1 MFHILI
7 VFTTVLTFSAPFV
20 TLAQENPGQTEVSEA
35 SAAQDTNALRLEVKA
50 AAEQDVSNDLNKN
63 LGFPVIGYA
72 LVGSIIGALAG
83 CLVGSSFPDTSG
95 YSSIAPA
102 IPSDGM
108 IAGTLIG
115 GIIGG
120 TVGCL
125 VPLSQTS
132 QPQSNPQP
140 KRFLGKSPE
149 YLEFYT
155 NAYKL
160 KARSLQA
167 K

>member
-1 MFHILI
+1 MFHTLI
-7 VFTTVLTFSAPFV
+7 VFTTLLTFSAPFV
-20 TLAQENPGQTEVSEA
+20 TLAQQNLTQIEA
-35 SAAQDTNALRLEVKA
+35 QAAVTKEADALRLEVKD
-50 AAEQDVSNDLNKN
+50 AAEQDASNDLNKN
-63 LGFPVIGYA
+63 SGFSTIGYA

-102 IPSDGM
+102 TPSDGM

-125 VPLSQTS
+125 IPLSLAS
-132 QPQSNPQP
+132 QSQSNPQP

-160 KARSLQA
+160 RARSLQV